1 MKRIKLFVVVV
12 ALMFSTQ
19 LNSLAQDSTYL
30 SNEYAKALATY
41 QRAQRYNDAL
51 LSKQAL
57 VEMSVLSPRDT
68 SVLRS
73 LAELYYNNRQF
84 ISSAIVAQDI
94 NAIYPTSI
102 VGLEIQALSF
112 ENLRLYDKAVENYEK
127 LWLQTEDKYVLFQ
140 IAYLQYSIDRF
151 EESKNNL
158 AILISKT
165 TDEDMVQLNKSDGNV
180 QDVKMM
186 AAIENVKG
194 LIAVA
199 QGDNEVARGHFN
211 KALELSPEFE
221 SPKLSLDEMK

>member
-1 MKRIKLFVVVV
+1 MKRIKLFGVVV

>member
-1 MKRIKLFVVVV
+1 MKRIKLFGVVV

-199 QGDNEVARGHFN
+199 QGNNEVARGHFN